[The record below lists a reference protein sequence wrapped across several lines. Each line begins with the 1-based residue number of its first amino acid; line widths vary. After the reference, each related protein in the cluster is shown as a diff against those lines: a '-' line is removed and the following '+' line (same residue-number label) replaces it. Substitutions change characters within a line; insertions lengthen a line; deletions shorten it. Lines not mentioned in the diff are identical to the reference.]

1 MGICSMVRSSSS
13 VQSIGVPN
21 EGKEDGRREMSGV
34 KHPTMTETMAI
45 RKSYRE
51 LQAAKAGEPAYI
63 RHMSMMMKVCLIAL
77 ARSLPIT
84 GM

>member
-1 MGICSMVRSSSS
+1 MVRSSSS

-51 LQAAKAGEPAYI
+51 LQAAKAGAPVNVC
-63 RHMSMMMKVCLIAL
+63 HMSMVMKVCLFAL

-84 GM
+84 GR